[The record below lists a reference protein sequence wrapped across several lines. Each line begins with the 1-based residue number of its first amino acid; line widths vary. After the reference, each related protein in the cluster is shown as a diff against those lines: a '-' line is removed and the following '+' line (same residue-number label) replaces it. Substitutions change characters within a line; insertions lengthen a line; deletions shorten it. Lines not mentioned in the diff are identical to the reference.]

1 MKKNNLLK
9 YLLLFLWV
17 IFYSQELISQE
28 IIEYKGD
35 TMIVISPQN
44 LNTINAIIVENEYNK
59 IELELYQALHKVDSV
74 LINSRDSII
83 HNNNLIIDKQVK
95 FYSESIED
103 LSRSLEQEKIKR
115 KTITGILGTISIV
128 LCILAV
134 K

>member
-35 TMIVISPQN
+35 TMVVISPQN

-59 IELELYQALHKVDSV
+59 KELELYRALHVVDSV

-95 FYSESIED
+95 FYSESMED
-103 LSRSLEQEKIKR
+103 LKRSLKQEKKKR
-115 KTITGILGTISIV
+115 KTVTGILGTISVV
-128 LCILAV
+128 LCILAI